1 MDMNRARLRTA
12 VDIAVTL
19 TTVLDSM
26 EARVIDLNER
36 GAQIQ
41 GVGLA
46 AGTKFQIAYQ
56 DQIVYAQ
63 CRWSE
68 IDRMGVMFPFGLH
81 DGPLHDRLLQ
91 ARALKGN
98 GSAPGYGPGL
108 DESGSFPLMR
118 ASGRSSFG
126 RRAQTSARHG

>member
-12 VDIAVTL
+12 VDIAVIL

-26 EARVIDLNER
+26 EARVIDLNEK
-36 GAQIQ
+36 GAQIH

-46 AGTKFQIAYQ
+46 VGTKFQIAYQ

-91 ARALKGN
+91 ARALKG
-98 GSAPGYGPGL
+98 STATPGF
-108 DESGSFPLMR
+108 DEHGGFPLAR
-118 ASGRSSFG
+118 AAGRSSFG
-126 RRAQTSARHG
+126 RRAQTAVRHG